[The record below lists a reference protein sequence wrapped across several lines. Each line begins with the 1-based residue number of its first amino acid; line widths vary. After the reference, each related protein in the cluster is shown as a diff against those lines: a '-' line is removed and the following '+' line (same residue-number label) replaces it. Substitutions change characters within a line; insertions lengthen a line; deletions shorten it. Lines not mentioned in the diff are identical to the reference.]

1 MRNVKMRMGA
11 KFALLYIFV
20 FCVVYLLATEMTLPS
35 IPMLGGGTGVV
46 SSASN
51 VSTFT
56 WQLSG
61 SPLTVS
67 GVSLTFE
74 DDLASNTKIYVEL
87 VDTGNNV
94 VANGNATLVSL
105 LSAGVPTIVSTLP
118 AVEAVGVTSVTVTLV
133 EP

>member
-1 MRNVKMRMGA
+1 MHNIKIKTST
-11 KFALLYIFV
+11 KFALLYLFV
-20 FCVVYLLATEMTLPS
+20 FLTVYLLATEMTLPS
-35 IPMLGGGTGVV
+35 IPMIGGGTGVV

-74 DDLASNTKIYVEL
+74 NDLAANTKIYVEL
-87 VDTGNNV
+87 LDSNNNV
-94 VANGNATLVSL
+94 VANGNITLASFL
-105 LSAGVPTIVSTLP
+105 PAGAPTIVSTSP
-118 AVEAVGVTSVTVTLV
+118 TVEAAGVTSVTVTLIG
-133 EP
+133 P